1 MKIRALG
8 FIIYFLVFMSV
19 SRVWPNENGL
29 RVFIVQTD
37 LTLDSSGPVSDVPF
51 EQLDWAYRYAD
62 SRLQKAADA
71 FNQEEILAEL
81 NQAFA
86 NQTTKDKLR
95 THMILLQVM
104 VGNLSEILL
113 QRLHDPANEA
123 LQLDFELENR
133 LHKIAEKRAV
143 IIRNM
148 MKKKGLDSIPRKY
161 TEFVQISKRLFEN
174 LKKDEAELVKNLF
187 SIQSQIDEFWQ
198 TYSSI

>member
-1 MKIRALG
+1 
-8 FIIYFLVFMSV
+8 MSV

>member
-1 MKIRALG
+1 MGRLGRLCSTVFISRGSVWYSIGQMKIRALG

-104 VGNLSEILL
+104 VLL
-113 QRLHDPANEA
+113 Q
-123 LQLDFELENR
+123 
-133 LHKIAEKRAV
+133 IVEK
-143 IIRNM
+143 
-148 MKKKGLDSIPRKY
+148 S
-161 TEFVQISKRLFEN
+161 
-174 LKKDEAELVKNLF
+174 
-187 SIQSQIDEFWQ
+187 
-198 TYSSI
+198 

>member
-1 MKIRALG
+1 MKR
-8 FIIYFLVFMSV
+8 FS
-19 SRVWPNENGL
+19 W
-29 RVFIVQTD
+29 
-37 LTLDSSGPVSDVPF
+37 
-51 EQLDWAYRYAD
+51 
-62 SRLQKAADA
+62 K
-71 FNQEEILAEL
+71 
-81 NQAFA
+81 AFA

-174 LKKDEAELVKNLF
+174 LKKG
-187 SIQSQIDEFWQ
+187 
-198 TYSSI
+198 